1 MDSNLRLIMK
11 SATWQTSG
19 LIVMTLIGFFYT
31 GSFSAGGGIAL
42 TSVLIGSISF
52 FLHEKLWDRVQWGRR
67 A

>member
-11 SATWQTSG
+11 SATWQSSG
-19 LIVMTLIGFFYT
+19 LIVMTVIGFLYT

-42 TSVLIGSISF
+42 TSVLVGSVSF
-52 FLHEKLWDRVQWGRR
+52 FLHEKIWARITWGRR